1 MVILI
6 YIHISYHTSPSD
18 KTYIHVTIILS
29 SYQQMSRITHVLEAN
44 LPHKKM
50 SLYVF
55 VKS

>member
-29 SYQQMSRITHVLEAN
+29 SYQQMSHITYVLEAN

-55 VKS
+55 VES